1 MAPAAI
7 LIVPQPGF
15 AAELFLYLDPIHS
28 RQIFMSLS
36 EWAGEVHNMLS
47 PELRA
52 AYQASDFFLGGRSV
66 AMQ

>member
-28 RQIFMSLS
+28 GQIFMSLS
-36 EWAGEVHNMLS
+36 EWAGEVQNMLS

-52 AYQASDFFLGGRSV
+52 AY
-66 AMQ
+66 